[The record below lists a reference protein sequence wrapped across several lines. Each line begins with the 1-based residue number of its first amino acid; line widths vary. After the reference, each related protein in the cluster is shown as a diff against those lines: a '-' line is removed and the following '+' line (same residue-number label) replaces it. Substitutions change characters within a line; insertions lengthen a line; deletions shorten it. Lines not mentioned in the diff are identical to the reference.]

1 MPGDIGSGGIVEIH
15 IPPGGTAGQ
24 VLAKIDGVDYN
35 ATWGNGGAG
44 GGIGSISVSNSNVQ
58 GAQVYFSNS
67 PTISFGAN
75 GNTITASGAAGG
87 GGAAISAAGSS
98 VNNGTVVFSNAN
110 NVSFSMNGSTIT
122 ATASFNQSAQP
133 VAFSASG
140 GSSAFSTLSFS
151 NANGVSFSNNAGQV
165 LITHDLQF
173 TNATSNITSNA
184 LNTSVSRVAAIN
196 GSSGTMSF
204 AVGSSLSAS
213 SNASTITFGLASNIT
228 TALQSAGAYLTTAA
242 QSNQVV
248 NSLNGSTGQ
257 LSLNVGSSLSAS
269 SNASN
274 ITFGLAS
281 NITTALQSAGAYL
294 TTAAQ
299 SSVSNVSAI
308 SAATNNTGGGTAT
321 LSGGVSFSNANNLT
335 FYTSAGNAIVASFS
349 TSQSVQTQ
357 ASGNL
362 ARTGVTTGATAGS
375 QLAATLDTGGLSL
388 GVPAWLTAA
397 AGGGDGYNIVSILS
411 STSGGGTLGAT
422 FSALSAS
429 IGLMAGSNIT
439 LSQTSNTI
447 NIIGPTP
454 GAGVAIAASNSTF
467 TNGSVWLT
475 VTGGNMT
482 IDTAG
487 AQSIRFSVASQSVQ
501 AQTLTVS
508 AANTSY
514 TVPSLSFSNANNV
527 SFSLS
532 NNSQVYATATFAQSV
547 QTQASGDIARS
558 GFTTGASVGSLLV
571 GTLNSGGLSLSVPPW
586 ITTAAQSSA
595 SNVSLAV
602 AATNNTGGGTASL
615 SGAVSFTNANGLTFY
630 TSAGNAIA
638 ASYTVPAVPSS
649 YVSNVNASSG
659 AISLAVGSS
668 LSASS
673 NASTITFG
681 LASNITTA
689 LQSAGAY
696 LTTAAQSSAS
706 NVSAISAA
714 TNNTGGG
721 TATLSGGVSF
731 SNANN
736 LTFYTSA
743 GNAIVASFST
753 SQSVQTQA
761 SGDIARSGFTTNAT
775 AGSVLVG
782 TLNSAGLNLGVPA
795 WLTAAAGGGGAAVS
809 IPAGGNSTSA
819 GAGYSNISS
828 GTAFIIGG
836 PNITL
841 SQNGASISISANNPG
856 AAAENNWVNL
866 LGANTAGNTTVSGS
880 TLGFSGVNM
889 TLSGTNNSQLVMSV
903 PATSS
908 LVGVNGISVS
918 TGGSTISII
927 NQPFTGSWWQPEVY
941 GATTP
946 LTMANGTVYIRP
958 FELDGY
964 FDVMKINMFQS
975 FNSSR
980 STASFSAS
988 VSNASSSSGS
998 GSWGLT
1004 GTVLIFSRIQTNP
1017 AAASF
1022 NSLISMYSNTYT
1034 LSAGYSAS
1042 CSWNANVSSATN
1054 SITTAY
1060 SIGFPGTI
1068 GSDGAVTYG
1077 NTGTTGT
1084 TSFSS
1089 TSTNQNSFSSSYQ
1102 LTQVYSHFSGLRAVY
1117 MPAGNTLG
1125 TTALPPAEYWLGV
1138 IQSTTWGSTNMPTLG
1153 SCASMSDAGRLHFTA
1168 STNNFLEI
1176 GNSVAF
1182 TTSGIRPM
1190 FGSANVSSGTTGNL
1204 ALNTFSS
1211 LSSYASMWF
1220 ALDGRKY
1227 P

>member
-15 IPPGGTAGQ
+15 FPPGGTAGQ
-24 VLAKIDGVDYN
+24 ALVKVDSVDYN
-35 ATWGNGGAG
+35 ATWSNAG
-44 GGIGSISVSNSNVQ
+44 V
-58 GAQVYFSNS
+58 
-67 PTISFGAN
+67 
-75 GNTITASGAAGG
+75 G
-87 GGAAISAAGSS
+87 GGAAISAAGNS
-98 VNNGTVVFSNAN
+98 VANGTVVFSNAN
-110 NVSFSMNGSTIT
+110 GVSFGMAGSTV
-122 ATASFNQSAQP
+122 TASMQP
-133 VAFSASG
+133 GAGVAAMQVSNTTYTSGTVQFSNANG
-140 GSSAFSTLSFS
+140 VTFGSSAGQAITASIAAVPTSYVSNINGSSGALSLNVGSSLSASSNASSITFGLASNITTALQSANANYLTSQSNQAWSGSNASSAFQTLSFS
-151 NANGVSFSNNAGQV
+151 NANGVSWSNNAGQV
-165 LITHDLQF
+165 QITHDLQY
-173 TNATSNITSNA
+173 TSATSNITSNA
-184 LNTSVSRVAAIN
+184 VNTSVSRVAAIN

-242 QSNQVV
+242 QS
-248 NSLNGSTGQ
+248 
-257 LSLNVGSSLSAS
+257 
-269 SNASN
+269 
-274 ITFGLAS
+274 
-281 NITTALQSAGAYL
+281 
-294 TTAAQ
+294 
-299 SSVSNVSAI
+299 SVSNVSAI

-321 LSGGVSFSNANNLT
+321 LSGGVSFSNANNVT

-397 AGGGDGYNIVSILS
+397 AGGGDGYNIVSMLS

-447 NIIGPTP
+447 NIIGPSP
-454 GAGVAIAASNSTF
+454 SA
-467 TNGSVWLT
+467 GSVNFSASANSSNLQAVVFANSNNITFGLT
-475 VTGGNMT
+475 TGSQ
-482 IDTAG
+482 ITA
-487 AQSIRFSVASQSVQ
+487 SFSQSVQ
-501 AQTLTVS
+501 TQASGNVPRSGFTTNATAGAVLVGTLDTNGLNVGVPAWLTTAAQSSASNVSLVIAATNNTGGGTASLSGAVSFSNINNVTFYTSAGNAVVASFSTSQSVQTQASGNIPRTGFTTGATAGSQLAGTHDTAGLNLGVPAWITTYAAQSVQGQTLTVS

-514 TVPSLSFSNANNV
+514 TVPNLSFSNANNV

-532 NNSQVYATATFAQSV
+532 NNSQLYATASFAQSV

-558 GFTTGASVGSLLV
+558 GFTTGATAGSVLV
-571 GTLNSGGLSLSVPPW
+571 GTLNSGGLSL
-586 ITTAAQSSA
+586 
-595 SNVSLAV
+595 
-602 AATNNTGGGTASL
+602 
-615 SGAVSFTNANGLTFY
+615 
-630 TSAGNAIA
+630 
-638 ASYTVPAVPSS
+638 
-649 YVSNVNASSG
+649 
-659 AISLAVGSS
+659 
-668 LSASS
+668 
-673 NASTITFG
+673 
-681 LASNITTA
+681 
-689 LQSAGAY
+689 
-696 LTTAAQSSAS
+696 
-706 NVSAISAA
+706 
-714 TNNTGGG
+714 
-721 TATLSGGVSF
+721 
-731 SNANN
+731 
-736 LTFYTSA
+736 
-743 GNAIVASFST
+743 
-753 SQSVQTQA
+753 
-761 SGDIARSGFTTNAT
+761 
-775 AGSVLVG
+775 
-782 TLNSAGLNLGVPA
+782 GVPA
-795 WLTAAAGGGGAAVS
+795 WLTVAAGGGIAAS
-809 IPAGGNSTSA
+809 LSGNSTS
-819 GAGYSNISS
+819 GGVGYSNITS
-828 GTAFIIGG
+828 GTMILAGG

-841 SQNGASISISANNPG
+841 SQDGSRISISAPNPG
-856 AAAENNWVNL
+856 AAAEANWVNL
-866 LGANTAGNTTVSGS
+866 LGNNTAGNTTVSGS

-941 GATTP
+941 GNTTP

-980 STASFSAS
+980 STGSFSAS

-1017 AAASF
+1017 TGASF
-1022 NSLISMYSNTYT
+1022 NSLISMYSNTYS

-1054 SITTAY
+1054 SVTTAY

-1089 TSTNQNSFSSSYQ
+1089 TSTNQNSFSSSFQ
-1102 LTQVYSHFSGLRAVY
+1102 LTQVYSHFSGLRAIY
-1117 MPAGNTLG
+1117 MPAGSTLG

-1138 IQSTTWGSTNMPTLG
+1138 LQSTTWGSTNMPSLG

-1182 TTSGIRPM
+1182 TTSGIRPI

-1204 ALNTFSS
+1204 ALSTFSS
-1211 LSSYASMWF
+1211 ISSYASMWF
-1220 ALDGRKY
+1220 ALDGRSK